1 MEPARLRALAE
12 RWIADD
18 FDAAT
23 RQELAALLEQSD
35 FSLTDLADRFAGR
48 LEFGTAGL
56 RGILGAGPN
65 RMNRAVVA
73 RATWGLARTLL
84 ALVPDAAERGVI
96 VGGDARAMSRQFSED
111 AASILAA
118 AGLRVALFPEPVPT
132 PLVGFAVG
140 HLGAAGGVVVTASH
154 NPREYNGYK
163 VYWENAVQ
171 IVPPVEARIAE
182 AIAAAPPARDLEMPA
197 LEGLRARGRV
207 ILMPPEVERSYLD
220 GLRRLAIRPGEGD
233 RELPIVYTPLHGVGD
248 HLARLALREAGFSAV
263 TSVPEQRD
271 PDGAFPTVAFPN
283 PEEPGTLDRAVALAE
298 ETGAA
303 LVLANDPDA
312 DRLAA
317 CVLHGGEIRRLTGN
331 QLGVLLAHYLLTEKP
346 PSPGMAGKR
355 AVLASIVSTPLAG
368 RIARDLGAH
377 YEETLTGFKWIANR
391 AFELER
397 EGCELVLG
405 FEEALGYCV
414 GNLVRDKDGISA
426 AVIVAEM
433 AAVLRARGRT
443 LLDEL
448 EAIGRRWGVFASAQV
463 NVTRPGTSGAAA
475 IQAMMD
481 ALRASPPT
489 EVAGDEVV
497 AVADYR
503 ARIRTEMQAGAEPRL
518 APLTLPASNV
528 LTFELAS
535 GSRIVA
541 RPSGTEPK
549 AKFYIDV
556 CERAHPAEAVADATA
571 RAAGGIARLAQAFR
585 SLAGV

>member
-1 MEPARLRALAE
+1 MESARLRALAE

-73 RATWGLARTLL
+73 RATWGLARALL

-182 AIAAAPPARDLEMPA
+182 AIAAAPPARDLEMPE
-197 LEGLRARGRV
+197 LEGLRAHGRL

-346 PSPGMAGKR
+346 PSPRMAGKR

-397 EGCELVLG
+397 EGYELVLG
-405 FEEALGYCV
+405 FEEALGYSV

-433 AAVLRARGRT
+433 AAVHRARGRT
-443 LLDEL
+443 LVDEL

-475 IQAMMD
+475 IQGMMD
-481 ALRASPPT
+481 VLRASPPT
-489 EVAGDEVV
+489 QVAGDEVV

-503 ARIRTEMQAGAEPRL
+503 ARIRTEMRAGGRSRL
-518 APLTLPASNV
+518 APLALPASNV

-571 RAAGGIARLAQAFR
+571 RAEGSISRLAQAFR